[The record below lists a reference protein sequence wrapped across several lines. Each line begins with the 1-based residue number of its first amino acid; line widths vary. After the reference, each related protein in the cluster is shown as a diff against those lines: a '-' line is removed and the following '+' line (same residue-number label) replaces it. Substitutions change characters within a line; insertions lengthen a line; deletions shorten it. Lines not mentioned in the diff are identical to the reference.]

1 MRISQHQR
9 GKEAVQGT
17 KADDA
22 AGSAA
27 GDCNDITQPLSVR
40 ANMLYNA
47 IGSLSYQLCLWLT
60 TMLVVLLSDDY
71 GNAGM
76 LAFAMTIGNM
86 MSGIGTYDMRTYQ
99 VSDVRHEYTQGEY
112 VGFRLVTLA
121 IGIAVT
127 IAYATITSP
136 DVATLAA
143 TIAYILFKTDE
154 SFADV
159 LYGVEQVA
167 GRMDFIGKSEM
178 LRGTLVL
185 ATFSTTLR
193 CTGSILAAI
202 VAMLPA
208 GLAVTILY
216 DVRHARRLATI
227 RPKIARETTIR
238 LLMECLPMVIGMT
251 LIGMT
256 VSVPRQ
262 YYANAYGSDALG
274 IYATIATPAVLVQ
287 AAARYLYAP
296 LLVDMAGRWAT
307 DGGHDTAG
315 KNGKGRFWRYALRV
329 LAVMFMLIAISIPVL
344 SIGGEWLLGIVY
356 GDRTS
361 GYTYLLPGA
370 LVGTGLMA
378 LLGFMS
384 DTLVICR
391 DTHGLVGIAVLS
403 LVLSASLMTPL
414 TAWMGLS
421 GINATV
427 IAATGMGT
435 LMAMFRVRQDDFRH
449 RKSGKA

>member
-1 MRISQHQR
+1 MRSQQYKQQ
-9 GKEAVQGT
+9 KEATQEA
-17 KADDA
+17 KANDV

-27 GDCNDITQPLSVR
+27 GNRNGVTQPLSVR
-40 ANMLYNA
+40 VNMLYNV

-60 TMLVVLLSDDY
+60 TMLVVMLSDGY

-127 IAYATITSP
+127 IAYATFTSP
-136 DVATLAA
+136 DAATLAA

-159 LYGVEQVA
+159 LYGVEQIA

-178 LRGTLVL
+178 LRGVL
-185 ATFSTTLR
+185 IVAAFATTLR
-193 CTGSILAAI
+193 CTGSILVAI
-202 VAMLPA
+202 IAMLPV
-208 GLAVTILY
+208 GLTVTVLY
-216 DVRHARRLATI
+216 DIPHARRLMTI
-227 RPKIARETTIR
+227 RPTIAKKTAIR
-238 LLMECLPMVIGMT
+238 LLMECLPMVIGIT
-251 LIGMT
+251 LIGMV

-307 DGGHDTAG
+307 YGGNDTTG
-315 KNGKGRFWRYALRV
+315 ENGKDGFWWYALRV
-329 LAVMFMLIAISIPVL
+329 LIVMLLLIAISIPVL

-391 DTHGLVGIAVLS
+391 DTRGLVGIAVMS
-403 LVLSASLMTPL
+403 LVSSAALMMPL
-414 TAWMGLS
+414 TAGMGLS

-427 IAATGMGT
+427 IAATGIGT
-435 LMAMFRVRQDDFRH
+435 LMAMLRVRQDDLRH

>member
-1 MRISQHQR
+1 MRSQQYKQR
-9 GKEAVQGT
+9 KEAAQEA
-17 KADDA
+17 KADDV

-27 GDCNDITQPLSVR
+27 DNGNGVTQPLSVR
-40 ANMLYNA
+40 ANMLYNV

-60 TMLVVLLSDDY
+60 TMLVVMLSDGY

-127 IAYATITSP
+127 IAYATFTSP
-136 DVATLAA
+136 DAATLAA

-159 LYGVEQVA
+159 LYGVEQIA

-178 LRGTLVL
+178 LRGVLVV
-185 ATFSTTLR
+185 AAFATTLR
-193 CTGSILAAI
+193 CTGSILVAI
-202 VAMLPA
+202 IAMLPV
-208 GLAVTILY
+208 GLAVTVLY
-216 DVRHARRLATI
+216 DIPHARRLMAI

-238 LLMECLPMVIGMT
+238 LLMECLPIVIGMT

-262 YYANAYGSDALG
+262 YYANAYGSEELG

-296 LLVDMAGRWAT
+296 LLVGMAERWKV
-307 DGGHDTAG
+307 DGGHDMTG
-315 KNGKGRFWRYALRV
+315 KNGKGGFWRYTLKVIAIMV
-329 LAVMFMLIAISIPVL
+329 VLIAISIPVL
-344 SIGGEWLLGIVY
+344 SMGGKWLLGIVY

-361 GYTYLLPGA
+361 GYTCLLPGA
-370 LVGTGLMA
+370 LIGTGLMA

-391 DTHGLVGIAVLS
+391 DMRGLVGIAVMS
-403 LVLSASLMTPL
+403 LVLSAALMTPL

-449 RKSGKA
+449 RKSGKV

>member
-1 MRISQHQR
+1 MRLQQYKQR
-9 GKEAVQGT
+9 KEAAQEA
-17 KADDA
+17 KADDV

-27 GDCNDITQPLSVR
+27 GNCNGVTQPLSVR
-40 ANMLYNA
+40 ANMLYNV

-60 TMLVVLLSDDY
+60 TMLVVMLSDGY

-127 IAYATITSP
+127 IAYATATSP

-143 TIAYILFKTDE
+143 TIAYVLFKTDE

-159 LYGVEQVA
+159 LYGVEQIA

-178 LRGTLVL
+178 LRGMLVV
-185 ATFSTTLR
+185 AAFAITLR
-193 CTGSILAAI
+193 HTGSILVAI

-208 GLAVTILY
+208 GLVVTILY
-216 DVRHARRLATI
+216 DVRHTRQLATI

-238 LLMECLPMVIGMT
+238 LLMECLPIVIGMT

-262 YYANAYGSDALG
+262 YYANAYGSEELG

-296 LLVDMAGRWAT
+296 LLVDMAERWKV
-307 DGGHDTAG
+307 DGGHDMTR
-315 KNGKGRFWRYALRV
+315 KNGKGGFWRYTLKVIAIMV
-329 LAVMFMLIAISIPVL
+329 VLIAISIPVL
-344 SIGGEWLLGIVY
+344 SMGGKWLLGIVY

-361 GYTYLLPGA
+361 GYICLLPGA
-370 LVGTGLMA
+370 LIGTGLMA

-391 DTHGLVGIAVLS
+391 DMRGLVGIAILS
-403 LVLSASLMTPL
+403 LSISAALMMPL
-414 TAWMGLS
+414 TAWMELS

-427 IAATGMGT
+427 IAATGIGT
-435 LMAMFRVRQDDFRH
+435 LMAMLRVRQDDARN
-449 RKSGKA
+449 RGN

>member
-1 MRISQHQR
+1 MGQNDLRRQHVKRQDTY
-9 GKEAVQGT
+9 V
-17 KADDA
+17 DD
-22 AGSAA
+22 
-27 GDCNDITQPLSVR
+27 DPICPLSVR
-40 ANMLYNA
+40 ANMLYNT
-47 IGSLSYQLCLWLT
+47 IGSLSYQLCLWMT
-60 TMLVVLLSDDY
+60 TMLVVLLSDGY
-71 GNAGM
+71 GNAGT

-99 VSDVRHEYTQGEY
+99 VSDVRHEHTQGEY

-121 IGIAVT
+121 IGIAIT
-127 IAYATITSP
+127 TAYATVTSP
-136 DVATLAA
+136 DTATLAA
-143 TIAYILFKTDE
+143 TIAYVLFKTDE

-185 ATFSTTLR
+185 ATFSATLR

-262 YYANAYGSDALG
+262 YYANAYGSEELG

-296 LLVDMAGRWAT
+296 LLVGMAERWKAG
-307 DGGHDTAG
+307 GGHGTTG
-315 KNGKGRFWRYALRV
+315 KNGKGGFWRYTLKV
-329 LAVMFMLIAISIPVL
+329 IAVMVVLIAIGIPVL
-344 SIGGEWLLGIVY
+344 SVGGKWLLGVVY
-356 GDRTS
+356 GDRTRE
-361 GYTYLLPGA
+361 YTYLLPGA
-370 LVGTGLMA
+370 LIGTGLMA

-391 DTHGLVGIAVLS
+391 DMRGLVGIAIMS
-403 LVLSASLMTPL
+403 LAISVALMTPL

-427 IAATGMGT
+427 ITATGIGT
-435 LMAMFRVRQDDFRH
+435 LMAMLRVKHDDARNI
-449 RKSGKA
+449 GN

>member
-27 GDCNDITQPLSVR
+27 GDCNGVTQPLSVR

-143 TIAYILFKTDE
+143 TIAYVLFKTDE

-159 LYGVEQVA
+159 LYGVEQIA
-167 GRMDFIGKSEM
+167 ERMDFIGKSEM
-178 LRGTLVL
+178 LRGMLVVT
-185 ATFSTTLR
+185 AFATTLR
-193 CTGSILAAI
+193 CTGSILVAI
-202 VAMLPA
+202 IAMLPV
-208 GLAVTILY
+208 GLAVTVLY
-216 DVRHARRLATI
+216 DIPHARRLMAI
-227 RPKIARETTIR
+227 RPTISKKTAIR

-251 LIGMT
+251 LIGMV

-274 IYATIATPAVLVQ
+274 AYATIATPAVLVQ

-307 DGGHDTAG
+307 YGGHDTTRE
-315 KNGKGRFWRYALRV
+315 NGKGGFWWYALRV
-329 LAVMFMLIAISIPVL
+329 LAVMLMLIAISIPVL

-391 DTHGLVGIAVLS
+391 DTRGLVGIAVMS
-403 LVLSASLMTPL
+403 LVSSAALMMPL

-435 LMAMFRVRQDDFRH
+435 LIAMLRVRQDDFRH
-449 RKSGKA
+449 RTNGKA

>member
-1 MRISQHQR
+1 MRISRHQR

-143 TIAYILFKTDE
+143 TIAYVLFKTDE

-159 LYGVEQVA
+159 LYGVEQIA
-167 GRMDFIGKSEM
+167 ERMDFIGKSEM
-178 LRGTLVL
+178 LRGMLVVT
-185 ATFSTTLR
+185 AFATTLR
-193 CTGSILAAI
+193 CTGSILIAI

-208 GLAVTILY
+208 GLTVTVLY
-216 DVRHARRLATI
+216 DIPHARRLMTI
-227 RPKIARETTIR
+227 RPTIAKKTAIR

-251 LIGMT
+251 LIGMV

-287 AAARYLYAP
+287 AAVRYLYAP

-307 DGGHDTAG
+307 YGGHDTTG
-315 KNGKGRFWRYALRV
+315 ENGNSGFWWYALRV
-329 LAVMFMLIAISIPVL
+329 LAVMFLLIAISIPVL
-344 SIGGEWLLGIVY
+344 SICGEWLLGIVY

-361 GYTYLLPGA
+361 RYTYLLPGA

-403 LVLSASLMTPL
+403 LVSSAALMTPL

-435 LMAMFRVRQDDFRH
+435 LMAMLRVRQDDFRR
-449 RKSGKA
+449 RKSGEV

>member
-40 ANMLYNA
+40 ANMLYNT

-143 TIAYILFKTDE
+143 TIAYVLFKTDE

-159 LYGVEQVA
+159 LYGVEQIA

-178 LRGTLVL
+178 LRGMLVVT
-185 ATFSTTLR
+185 AFATTLR
-193 CTGSILAAI
+193 CTGSILIAI

-216 DVRHARRLATI
+216 DVPHARCLMEI
-227 RPKIARETTIR
+227 RPTISKKTAIR
-238 LLMECLPMVIGMT
+238 LLMECFPMVIGMT

-274 IYATIATPAVLVQ
+274 IYVTIATPAVLVQ

-307 DGGHDTAG
+307 YGGHNTTG
-315 KNGKGRFWRYALRV
+315 ENGKSRFWRYTLRV
-329 LAVMFMLIAISIPVL
+329 LAVMFLLIAISIPVL
-344 SIGGEWLLGIVY
+344 SE
-356 GDRTS
+356 
-361 GYTYLLPGA
+361 LPR
-370 LVGTGLMA
+370 
-378 LLGFMS
+378 S
-384 DTLVICR
+384 
-391 DTHGLVGIAVLS
+391 
-403 LVLSASLMTPL
+403 
-414 TAWMGLS
+414 
-421 GINATV
+421 
-427 IAATGMGT
+427 
-435 LMAMFRVRQDDFRH
+435 
-449 RKSGKA
+449 

>member
-1 MRISQHQR
+1 MRLQQHKQR
-9 GKEAVQGT
+9 KETEQEA
-17 KADDA
+17 KADDV

-27 GDCNDITQPLSVR
+27 GNRNGVTQPLSVR
-40 ANMLYNA
+40 VNMLYNV

-60 TMLVVLLSDDY
+60 TMLVVMLSDGY

-127 IAYATITSP
+127 IAYATATSP

-143 TIAYILFKTDE
+143 TIAYVLFKTDE

-159 LYGVEQVA
+159 LYGVEQIA

-178 LRGTLVL
+178 LRGMLVV
-185 ATFSTTLR
+185 AAFAITLR
-193 CTGSILAAI
+193 HTGSILVAI

-208 GLAVTILY
+208 GLVVTILY
-216 DVRHARRLATI
+216 DVRHTRQLATI

-238 LLMECLPMVIGMT
+238 LLMECLPIVIGMT

-262 YYANAYGSDALG
+262 YYANAYGSEELG

-296 LLVDMAGRWAT
+296 LLVDMAERWKV
-307 DGGHDTAG
+307 DGGHDMTR
-315 KNGKGRFWRYALRV
+315 KNGKGGFWRYTLKVIAIMV
-329 LAVMFMLIAISIPVL
+329 VLIAISIPVL
-344 SIGGEWLLGIVY
+344 SMGGKWLLGIVY

-361 GYTYLLPGA
+361 GYICLLPGA
-370 LVGTGLMA
+370 LIGTGLMA

-391 DTHGLVGIAVLS
+391 DMRGLVGIAILS
-403 LVLSASLMTPL
+403 LSISAALMMPL
-414 TAWMGLS
+414 TAWMELS

-427 IAATGMGT
+427 IAATGIGT
-435 LMAMFRVRQDDFRH
+435 LMAMLRVRQDDARN
-449 RKSGKA
+449 RGN